1 MGGKS
6 FLITRK
12 KRDYALYSNSYIAS
26 QSARRERDG
35 RAIEPNPFD
44 EFH

>member
-26 QSARRERDG
+26 QSARREREMEEL
-35 RAIEPNPFD
+35 EPNPFD